1 VPGVRRQL
9 GEGFVTAVS
18 ALLGGQGA
26 TSRVRAALLG
36 PPEVVGVVAILLIAA
51 LAHGVNMG
59 NFPYYENDEGIY
71 VSQAW
76 AVVNQG
82 TLAPYTY
89 FYDHAPAGWLQMAA
103 WSMVSGGFYA
113 LGTSI
118 ETGRGFMLVVQV
130 VSAGLVYLIARRLT
144 GSVALALA
152 ATAAY
157 ALSAYGIY
165 YHRRVLLDNLATV
178 WLLAS
183 LALLLRPRLSLS
195 AVWLAAAALG
205 ISILSKELTI
215 FVVPAMGLLVFVR
228 IAPQLRLIA
237 TTSWFVLVGSIVSMY
252 VLMAALKGELLP
264 AATRAGEEAAHVSL
278 LGTLAEQAARG
289 RDGGILDSGSQFW
302 QVAAEWAGQEPLL
315 IVGGTAAAVV
325 SVLILP
331 WRREAGA
338 LGLVSLSLWL
348 FVGRGGVVLPFYAVP
363 LLPLLAVN
371 LVAGV
376 DAARLVFRAV
386 ARRVVRRPAIPE
398 RGLVLAAAVALVA
411 AILPGYTAAEGGFA
425 RDPLVLWRGTEAVAQ
440 RDALSWV
447 RDHLPS
453 NAAIAIDRYLWTDL
467 QAPPSGDEPTF
478 VLAHDYRK
486 IDADPY
492 IRRNVFEENW
502 RNFDYLVFSGQLVHD
517 VQADDLGFLQSI
529 LDHSTPV
536 ATFDTGGW
544 PIYVHR
550 VFQEDVIP
558 VPEHQLLGR
567 AWTDYLDRFV
577 TADGRVVADDFAD
590 RGTTSEGQA
599 YAMLRAVYTG
609 DRAAFDLVWGWTQEH
624 LQRDDGLL
632 SWRWNGEVEMVT
644 DESSAPD
651 AEIDASL
658 ALLFA
663 SRAWNEPAYAAEA
676 DAILDG
682 IWDGLL
688 VDIDGSKVLVAGD
701 WAVGDARPVINPSYF
716 APYAFR
722 IFGDVQPERDWLGLV
737 DSSYDV
743 LAAWSSGDQLGAPVG
758 ALPNWMAIDRVTG
771 DLWPAIGR
779 ARSAD
784 EFSYDSSRV
793 IYRLALDWLWFGDE
807 RALEAIKSIGLPL
820 RELTEKGTL
829 AAAYRMDGAPAVTYE
844 ASSMYAGVL
853 PAVLAAGDRDL
864 AVRIHSERILGP
876 SFDERSADWTSYY
889 AQNWAWFA
897 TALLD
902 GGMANL
908 WAGETTAPWRV
919 QP

>member
-1 VPGVRRQL
+1 MSRLRRPI
-9 GEGFVTAVS
+9 GESLVTAASV
-18 ALLGGQGA
+18 ALGGRGA
-26 TSRVRAALLG
+26 VSRARAALHG
-36 PPEVVGVVAILLIAA
+36 APELVGVVIILVLAA
-51 LAHGVNMG
+51 LAHGLNMG

-82 TLAPYTY
+82 ALAPYTY

-144 GSVALALA
+144 GSAALAIA

-157 ALSAYGIY
+157 AFSAYGIY

-178 WLLAS
+178 WMLAS

-195 AVWLAAAALG
+195 TVWLAAVALG
-205 ISILSKELTI
+205 MSILSKELTV

-228 IAPQLRLIA
+228 VAPQLRLLA
-237 TTSWFVLVGSIVSMY
+237 TASWFVLVGSIGSIY
-252 VLMAALKGELLP
+252 VLMAALKGELFP
-264 AATRAGEEAAHVSL
+264 DAASVGEEAAHVSL
-278 LGTLAEQAARG
+278 LGTLGEQAARG
-289 RDGGILDSGSQFW
+289 RDGGILEAGSQFW
-302 QVAAEWAGQEPLL
+302 QVAADWATQEPLL
-315 IVGGTAAAVV
+315 IVGGTAAALA
-325 SVLILP
+325 SVLLLP

-371 LVAGV
+371 LAAAV
-376 DAARLVFRAV
+376 DAARVAFRAV
-386 ARRVVRRPAIPE
+386 ARRLIRRTAIPE
-398 RGLVLAAAVALVA
+398 RGLVMAGALSLMA

-425 RDPLVLWRGTEAVAQ
+425 KDPLVLWRGTEAVAQ
-440 RDALSWV
+440 RDALTWI

-453 NAAIAIDRYLWTDL
+453 SAAIVIDRYLWTDL
-467 QAPPSGDEPTF
+467 QAPPDADQPTF

-492 IRRNVFEENW
+492 VRSNVFEENW
-502 RNFDYLVFSGQLVHD
+502 RNLDYLVFSGQLVHD
-517 VQADDLGFLQSI
+517 VQADDLAFLQSI

-550 VFQEDVIP
+550 VIQEDVIA
-558 VPEHQLLGR
+558 VPDHQLLGR
-567 AWTDYLDRFV
+567 AWTDYLDRFI
-577 TADGRVVADDFAD
+577 TADGRVVADDLAD

-599 YAMLRAVYTG
+599 YALLRAVYSG
-609 DRAAFDLVWGWTQEH
+609 DRAGFDLVWSWTRQH
-624 LQRDDGLL
+624 LLRDDGLL
-632 SWRWNGEVEMVT
+632 SWRWSGAAQAVT

-651 AEIDASL
+651 AEIDAAL

-663 SRAWNEPAYAAEA
+663 SRTWNEPAYAAEA
-676 DAILDG
+676 EVILDG
-682 IWDGLL
+682 VWEELL
-688 VDIDGSKVLVAGD
+688 VDVDGSRVLVAGD

-722 IFGDVQPERDWLGLV
+722 IFAEAQPDRDWLGLV
-737 DSSYDV
+737 DSSYAI
-743 LAAWSSGDQLGAPVG
+743 LEAWSAGNKLGAPVG

-771 DLWPAIGR
+771 ELWPAIGR

-793 IYRLALDWLWFGDE
+793 IFRLALDWLWFGDE
-807 RALEAIKSIGLPL
+807 RALEAIESISLPL
-820 RELTEKGTL
+820 RELSEKGIL
-829 AAAYRMDGAPAVTYE
+829 AAAYGLDGLPTVTHE

-853 PAVLAAGDRDL
+853 PALLAADNRDL

>member
-1 VPGVRRQL
+1 MPGVRRQL
-9 GEGFVTAVS
+9 GEGIVTAASIVV
-18 ALLGGQGA
+18 GTQRA
-26 TSRVRAALLG
+26 TSRVRAALTSA
-36 PPEVVGVVAILLIAA
+36 PEVVGVVTILVLAA
-51 LAHGVNMG
+51 LAHGINMG

-82 TLAPYTY
+82 SLAPYTY

-103 WSMVSGGFYA
+103 WSIVSGGFYA

-118 ETGRGFMLVVQV
+118 ETGRGLMLVVQV

-157 ALSAYGIY
+157 SLSAYGIY
-165 YHRRVLLDNLATV
+165 YHRRVLLDNLATL

-195 AVWLAAAALG
+195 AVWLAAGALG
-205 ISILSKELTI
+205 ISILSKELTV
-215 FVVPAMGLLVFVR
+215 FAVPAMGLLVFVR
-228 IAPQLRLIA
+228 VAPQLRLIA

-252 VLMAALKGELLP
+252 VLMAALKGELFP
-264 AATRAGEEAAHVSL
+264 DAAAAGREAAHVSL
-278 LGTLAEQAARG
+278 LGTLGEQAARG
-289 RDGGILDSGSQFW
+289 RDGGMLEAGSQFW
-302 QVAAEWAGQEPLL
+302 QVAADWAGQEPLL
-315 IVGGTAAAVV
+315 IVGGSAAAVM
-325 SVLILP
+325 SVLLIF
-331 WRREAGA
+331 WRREAGV
-338 LGLVSLSLWL
+338 LGLVTLSLWL

-363 LLPLLAVN
+363 LLPLLAINV
-371 LVAGV
+371 VAGV
-376 DAARLVFRAV
+376 DAARAAFRAL
-386 ARRVVRRPAIPE
+386 ARRLIRRPAIPE
-398 RGLVLAAAVALVA
+398 RGLVLTGAVALVA

-425 RDPLVLWRGTEAVAQ
+425 RDPLVLWRGTEAIAQ
-440 RDALSWV
+440 REALSWI

-453 NAAIAIDRYLWTDL
+453 DAAIVIDRYLWTDL
-467 QAPPSGDEPTF
+467 QAPPDPDEPAF

-502 RNFDYLVFSGQLVHD
+502 RNLDYLVFSGQLVHD
-517 VQADDLGFLQSI
+517 VQADDLAFLQSI
-529 LDHSTPV
+529 LDHSTLV

-544 PIYVHR
+544 PIHVHR
-550 VFQEDVIP
+550 VVQEEVIP
-558 VPEHQLLGR
+558 VSEHQLLGR

-577 TADGRVVADDFAD
+577 TADGRVVADDLAD

-599 YAMLRAVYTG
+599 YAMLRAVYSG
-609 DRAAFDLVWGWTQEH
+609 DRSAFDQVWTWTREH

-632 SWRWNGEVEMVT
+632 SWRWNGEAQAVT
-644 DESSAPD
+644 DASSAPD
-651 AEIDASL
+651 AEVDAAL

-663 SRAWNEPAYAAEA
+663 SRVWSDPSYAADA
-676 DAILDG
+676 VAILDG
-682 IWDGLL
+682 VWDGLI
-688 VDIDGSKVLVAGD
+688 VDIDGSRTLVAGD
-701 WAVGDARPVINPSYF
+701 WAVGDPRPVINPSYF

-722 IFGDVQPERDWLGLV
+722 IFAEAQPERDWMALV

-743 LAAWSSGDQLGAPVG
+743 LADWAAGDVLGAPTG
-758 ALPNWMAIDRVTG
+758 ALPNWMAIDRATG
-771 DLWPAIGR
+771 ELLPAIGR

-793 IYRLALDWLWFGDE
+793 IFRLALDWLWFGEE
-807 RALEAIKSIGLPL
+807 RALEAIRAIGLPL

-853 PAVLAAGDRDL
+853 PALLVAGDREM

>member
-1 VPGVRRQL
+1 MRRAI
-9 GEGFVTAVS
+9 GPNPMTAAS
-18 ALLGGQGA
+18 IAIGGQRTA
-26 TSRVRAALLG
+26 SRVRSALMNA
-36 PPEVVGVVAILLIAA
+36 PEAVGLVTILVLAA
-51 LAHGVNMG
+51 LAHGINMG

-82 TLAPYTY
+82 ALAPYTY
-89 FYDHAPAGWLQMAA
+89 FYDHAPAGWIQMAA
-103 WSMVSGGFYA
+103 WSLVSGGFYA

-118 ETGRGFMLVVQV
+118 ETGRGFMLVIQV

-183 LALLLRPRLSLS
+183 LALLLRPKLSLS
-195 AVWLAAAALG
+195 SVWLAAGALG
-205 ISILSKELTI
+205 ISILSKELTV
-215 FVVPAMGLLVFVR
+215 FAVPAMGLLVFVR
-228 IAPQLRLIA
+228 VGPQLRLIA
-237 TTSWFVLVGSIVSMY
+237 TTSWFVLVGAIVSAY
-252 VLMAALKGELLP
+252 VLMAALKGELFP
-264 AATRAGEEAAHVSL
+264 AVTQAGEQAAHVSL
-278 LGTLAEQAARG
+278 LETLAEQAARG
-289 RDGGILDSGSQFW
+289 RDGGILEGGSQFW
-302 QVAAEWAGQEPLL
+302 QVAAGWAAQEPLL
-315 IVGGTAAAVV
+315 IVGGTAAAIL
-325 SVLILP
+325 SVLLMR
-331 WRREAGA
+331 WRPEAGA
-338 LGLVSLSLWL
+338 AGLVSLSLWL
-348 FVGRGGVVLPFYAVP
+348 FIGRGGVVLPFYAVP

-371 LVAGV
+371 LVAAV
-376 DAARLVFRAV
+376 DAVRVGFRWL
-386 ARRVVRRPAIPE
+386 ARRLVRRPAIPE
-398 RGLVLAAAVALVA
+398 RGLVLAGAVALVA

-425 RDPLVLWRGTEAVAQ
+425 RDPLVLWRGTEAIAQ
-440 RDALSWV
+440 REALTWV

-453 NAAIAIDRYLWTDL
+453 NAAIVIDRYLWTDL
-467 QAPPSGDEPTF
+467 QAPTGRDEPAF

-517 VQADDLGFLQSI
+517 VEADNLEFLRSI
-529 LDHSTPV
+529 LEHSTPV

-544 PIYVHR
+544 PIYVNR

-558 VPEHQLLGR
+558 VADHQLLGR
-567 AWTDYLDRFV
+567 AWADYLDRFV
-577 TADGRVVADDFAD
+577 TADGRVVADDLAD
-590 RGTTSEGQA
+590 HGTTSEGQA
-599 YAMLRAVYTG
+599 YGMLRAVYMQ
-609 DRAAFDLVWGWTQEH
+609 DRAAFERIWAWTQEH
-624 LQRDDGLL
+624 LQRTDGLL
-632 SWRWNGEVEMVT
+632 SWRWNGESRVVT

-651 AEIDASL
+651 AEVDAAL

-663 SRAWNEPAYAAEA
+663 SRVWNDESYAAEA
-676 DAILDG
+676 DAMLDG
-682 IWDGLL
+682 IWNGLL
-688 VDIDGSKVLVAGD
+688 VDVDGSSVLVAGD

-722 IFGDVQPERDWLGLV
+722 IFAEAQPDHDWLSLV

-743 LAAWSSGDQLGAPVG
+743 LARWSQGDELGAPVG
-758 ALPNWMAIDRVTG
+758 ALPNWLAVDRETG
-771 DLWPAIGR
+771 ELLPATGR
-779 ARSAD
+779 ARSAE

-793 IYRLALDWLWFGDE
+793 IFRLALDWLWFGEE
-807 RALEAIKSIGLPL
+807 RALDAIRSIGLPL
-820 RELTEKGTL
+820 RELTEKGSL

-853 PAVLAAGDRDL
+853 PALLVAGDREL
-864 AVRIHSERILGP
+864 AVRVHSERILGP
-876 SFDERSADWTSYY
+876 SFDERSTDWNSYY